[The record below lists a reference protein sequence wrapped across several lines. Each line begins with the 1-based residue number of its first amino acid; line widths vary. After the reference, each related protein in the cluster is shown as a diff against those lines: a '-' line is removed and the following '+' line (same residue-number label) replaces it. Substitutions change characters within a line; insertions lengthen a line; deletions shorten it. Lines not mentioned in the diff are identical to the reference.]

1 MDDKKWYNAN
11 YVNKM
16 ELVFSRFPQLSL
28 NGDQFLVVLA
38 IIWAQKANE
47 IISLEYLCN
56 QTKLN
61 KETVNQILSA
71 LSQKGYLQIKTKNKK
86 VEFILDKIFREE
98 DDEELDNLDTNVFM
112 LFEQEFGR
120 ALSHN
125 ELQMLIDLD
134 KRYSKDE
141 VVEALRSAL
150 IYDKRSLNYIA
161 KILSNKHQEKKT
173 DED

>member
-1 MDDKKWYNAN
+1 MDDKKWYNAS

-16 ELVFSRFPQLSL
+16 ELVFDRFPQLSL

-38 IIWAQKANE
+38 IIRAQKNNE
-47 IISLEYLCN
+47 VISLEYLCG

-61 KETVNQILSA
+61 KEAVNKILSA
-71 LSQKGYLQIKTKNKK
+71 LSQKGYLEIKTKNKK
-86 VEFILDKIFREE
+86 VEFILDKIFAEE
-98 DDEELDNLDTNVFM
+98 TEELDNLDANIFT

-120 ALSHN
+120 ALSQN
-125 ELQMLIDLD
+125 ELQMLIDLN
-134 KRYSKDE
+134 KRYTKDE

-161 KILSNKHQEKKT
+161 KILSNKHQEKKS